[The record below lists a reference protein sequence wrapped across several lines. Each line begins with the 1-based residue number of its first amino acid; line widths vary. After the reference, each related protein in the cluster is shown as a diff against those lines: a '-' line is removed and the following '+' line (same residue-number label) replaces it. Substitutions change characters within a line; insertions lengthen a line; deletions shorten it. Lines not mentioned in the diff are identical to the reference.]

1 MSAENLFLSTEVEAM
16 LSQVKMWGQEKL
28 LLPGII
34 HHAHQQGINYLTLI
48 KNNREQAES
57 VFLKYWKLCHDENF
71 DMWENSIPTEAVLG
85 KKNIV
90 DDLESFR
97 THQCR
102 KCLFKN
108 YKKTK
113 LNSAWDEGKKNLYK
127 IYESLVAGEFE
138 QRGMIPTN
146 ADYSSWVYLCE
157 PCYSSRPSTYTAKTH
172 QDSI

>member
-1 MSAENLFLSTEVEAM
+1 MSAENLFLSTELEAT

-71 DMWENSIPTEAVLG
+71 DMWENAIPTEAVFG
-85 KKNIV
+85 KANLV

-113 LNSAWDEGKKNLYK
+113 LNPGWNESKKYIYK
-127 IYESLVAGEFE
+127 IYETLVASEYE
-138 QRGMIPTN
+138 HRGMVPTN

-157 PCYSSRPSTYTAKTH
+157 PCYKRKDGTH
-172 QDSI
+172 ASKSL